1 MSNNDTSGQRDE
13 RAVVAEFA
21 DHIAPY
27 KQRKDVDFWVE
38 MAHESGGPV
47 LEIGCG
53 TGRVV
58 LPIARA
64 GIRITGLDLSP
75 AMLSM
80 CRQKLLHEPLSV
92 RNRVQLVEGDMRR
105 FDLDR
110 EFALVTT
117 PFRPFQ
123 HLLSVEDQLEC
134 LQTIHRHLSSSGR
147 LVLDLFNPSLHLLVS
162 DTVGI
167 ESGDEP
173 EFAMPDGRRILH
185 RDCISARDLFNQV
198 QNVEVIYY
206 VTYPDSRRER
216 VVHSFPMRY
225 LFRFEAEHLLERCG
239 FQVEN
244 VYADFDRSPF
254 GSKYPGE
261 LIVVAR
267 KT

>member
-1 MSNNDTSGQRDE
+1 MAATDSHEERDE
-13 RAVVAEFA
+13 REFVGEFY
-21 DHIAPY
+21 DHIAPS

-38 MAHESGGPV
+38 MARQSGGPV

-64 GIRITGLDLSP
+64 GIQITGLDLSP
-75 AMLSM
+75 AMLSI
-80 CRQKLLHEPLSV
+80 CRQKLADEPAAV

-105 FDLDR
+105 FDLGR
-110 EFALVTT
+110 QFALVTT

-134 LQTIHRHLSSSGR
+134 LKTIHSHLAPNGR
-147 LVLDLFNPSLHLLVS
+147 LVLDLFNPSLQLLVS
-162 DTVGI
+162 DTIGT
-167 ESGDEP
+167 EYGDEP
-173 EFAMPDGRRILH
+173 EFLMADGRRIL
-185 RDCISARDLFNQV
+185 RRECISARDLFNQV
-198 QNVEVIYY
+198 QNVEAIYY
-206 VTYPDSRRER
+206 VTYPAGRQER

-225 LFRFEAEHLLERCG
+225 LFRFEAEHLLARCG
-239 FQVEN
+239 LHVEN

-261 LIVVAR
+261 LIMVAR
-267 KT
+267 KA

>member
-38 MAHESGGPV
+38 MARESGGPV

-64 GIRITGLDLSP
+64 GIGITGLDLSP
-75 AMLSM
+75 AMLSI
-80 CRQKLLHEPLSV
+80 CRQKVAHEPPAV
-92 RNRVQLVEGDMRR
+92 RHRVQLVEGDMRR

-134 LQTIHRHLSSSGR
+134 LRTIHRHLSSSGR

-198 QNVEVIYY
+198 QNVEAIYY

-261 LIVVAR
+261 LIAVAR

>member
-1 MSNNDTSGQRDE
+1 MSNNDTSGHRDD

-21 DHIAPY
+21 DYIAPY

-38 MAHESGGPV
+38 MARESGGPV

-53 TGRVV
+53 TGRVL

-64 GIRITGLDLSP
+64 GIGITGLDLSP
-75 AMLSM
+75 AMLSI
-80 CRQKLLHEPLSV
+80 CREKLSHEPLAV
-92 RNRVQLVEGDMRR
+92 RNRVQLVDGDMRG

-134 LQTIHRHLSSSGR
+134 LQTIHRHLGPSGR
-147 LVLDLFNPSLHLLVS
+147 LILDLFNPSLPLLVS

-173 EFAMPDGRRILH
+173 EFVMPDARRILQ
-185 RDCISARDLFNQV
+185 RTRISARDLFNQV

-206 VTYPDSRRER
+206 VAYPDGRQER
-216 VVHSFPMRY
+216 VIHSFPMRY
-225 LFRFEAEHLLERCG
+225 IFRFEAEHLLARCG
-239 FQVEN
+239 FRVEN
-244 VYADFDRSPF
+244 LYADFEGSPF

-267 KT
+267 KA